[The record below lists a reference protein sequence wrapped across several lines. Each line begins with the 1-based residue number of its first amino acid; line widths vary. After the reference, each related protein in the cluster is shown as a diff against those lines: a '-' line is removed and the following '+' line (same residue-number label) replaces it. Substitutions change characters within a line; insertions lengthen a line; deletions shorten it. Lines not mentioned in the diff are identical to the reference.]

1 MKLQSRPPTPFEK
14 GGGAAGAGGFVA
26 LVGAGPGDPE
36 LLTLRAARLLQQAHV
51 VVYDQLVAPEIVAL
65 APPEAQRIYAGKRRG
80 HHALGQEEIN
90 RLLVRLGRQGTQ
102 VVRLKGGDPY
112 IFGRGGEE
120 AEALAAAGVPFAVV
134 PGITAA
140 AGVAAYT
147 GIPLTHRDWAH
158 SCVLVTG
165 HHKDGSADLDW
176 PALARPGQTIV
187 IYMGL
192 HHLPELCRQ
201 LAAHGLPEATPA
213 AIVQQG
219 TTPRQRVVTATL
231 GTLPQR
237 AADARLAPPT
247 LIIVGEVVRLRRK
260 LAGFCDA
267 FAPPYGAAAPLES
280 AVL

>member
-1 MKLQSRPPTPFEK
+1 
-14 GGGAAGAGGFVA
+14 
-26 LVGAGPGDPE
+26 VGAGPGDPE
-36 LLTLRAARLLQQAHV
+36 LLTLRAARLLQQAQV
-51 VVYDQLVAPEIVAL
+51 VVHDQLVAPEIVAL
-65 APPEAQRIYAGKRRG
+65 APPEARRIYAGKRRG

-90 RLLVRLGRQGTQ
+90 RLLVQFGREGKR

-120 AEALAAAGVPFAVV
+120 AEALAAAGVPFTVV

-165 HHKDGSADLDW
+165 NRKDGDTDLDW

-192 HHLPELCRQ
+192 HHLPRLCRQ
-201 LAAHGLPEATPA
+201 LIVHGLPEATPA
-213 AIVQQG
+213 AVVQQG
-219 TTPRQRVVTATL
+219 TTPRQRLVTATL

-237 AADARLAPPT
+237 AGEAGLAPPT

-260 LAGFCDA
+260 LLGLADK
-267 FAPPYGAAAPLES
+267 AAHRMEPED
-280 AVL
+280 VLA

>member
-1 MKLQSRPPTPFEK
+1 MKPESRPPTPFAK
-14 GGGAAGAGGFVA
+14 GGGAPGAGGFVC

-36 LLTLRAARLLQQAHV
+36 LLTLRAARLLQQAQV
-51 VVYDQLVAPEIVAL
+51 VVHDQLVAPEIVAL
-65 APPEAQRIYAGKRRG
+65 APPEARRIYAGKRRG

-90 RLLVRLGRQGTQ
+90 RLLVQFGREGKR

-120 AEALAAAGVPFAVV
+120 AEALAAAGVPFTVV

-165 HHKDGSADLDW
+165 NRKDGDTDLDW

-192 HHLPELCRQ
+192 HHLPRLCRQ
-201 LAAHGLPEATPA
+201 LIVHGLPEATPA
-213 AIVQQG
+213 AVVQQG
-219 TTPRQRVVTATL
+219 TTPRQRLVTATL

-237 AADARLAPPT
+237 AGEAGLAPPT

-260 LAGFCDA
+260 LLGLADK
-267 FAPPYGAAAPLES
+267 AAHRMEPED
-280 AVL
+280 VLA